1 MTSGSRSAI
10 NNTLLLGRSVG
21 RSVGRLVGRL
31 VGGSVVRRQ
40 WLRTYEEGLCQQITF
55 RPPFLTFVG
64 QNDLNEDPVSFS
76 RPFDRHIIGRRRRS
90 SRWRNCIYFS

>member
-21 RSVGRLVGRL
+21 RSVGRL